1 VDALCILYVTSKFA
15 ADVKKAN
22 KIINEIKNIGSNEV
36 INPEILRDQL
46 KKDIFGLSATFI
58 NGFIGKIK
66 TQKEIDDAINT
77 LREVEIYIKD
87 NEDKIKST
95 TALTKA
101 ALKEGWK
108 LSKKK
113 QGEESR
119 VESVGDVESKD
130 EKRVFNSENEAVW
143 LKIKEFINSEFLS
156 EELQQ
161 EILPKLQI
169 YSLKEDEII
178 LSTDDKFV
186 RDWVISNFADETN
199 NKNLAAI
206 INKIYPNKKLNVIY
220 VSE

>member
-1 VDALCILYVTSKFA
+1 
-15 ADVKKAN
+15 
-22 KIINEIKNIGSNEV
+22 
-36 INPEILRDQL
+36 L

-143 LKIKEFINSEFLS
+143 LKIKEFIDIITSGLSSGLLLATSQANS
-156 EELQQ
+156 
-161 EILPKLQI
+161 
-169 YSLKEDEII
+169 
-178 LSTDDKFV
+178 
-186 RDWVISNFADETN
+186 
-199 NKNLAAI
+199 
-206 INKIYPNKKLNVIY
+206 
-220 VSE
+220 